1 MEAKLTTRLL
11 SALLSAAVLMT
22 ACKKEDDDEPTD
34 TGADPREFTVT
45 TSGDVSTV
53 EGNSDVSYTFTS
65 DKTWVLKG
73 FVYVESGATLTIEPG
88 TVVRGDKD
96 TKGTLI
102 IKRGAMIMAEGTAS
116 QPIVFTSNQP
126 IGSRA
131 AGDWGGLIICG
142 KAKNNQPGGEATV
155 EGGVEATY
163 GGTSDNDNSGILR
176 YARIEFPGIPFQP
189 NQEINGLTLAS
200 VGRGTSIDHVQVS
213 FSGDDSYEWFGGN
226 VDVKYLVA
234 YKGLDD
240 DFDMDN
246 GYSGRFQFGV
256 AQREPNTADQ
266 SGSNGLEHDN
276 DANGTTAEPFT
287 TPVISNV
294 SIFGPKADAG
304 TSINSNFKRSNHL
317 RRNAHTRVF
326 NSLFAGFP
334 VGCLIDGSACEANCD
349 ANELKVKNCVYGG
362 METLTAVASGS
373 TWDIATWFNNGGNT
387 SYTTNAELGVTNGFD
402 QSAPDFTLTGA
413 SPLNSGADFSDGD
426 LGAGFFQ
433 SVNYRGAFGAE
444 NWTSGWCNWDP
455 QNTAY

>member
-34 TGADPREFTVT
+34 TGTDPREFTVT

-326 NSLFAGFP
+326 NSLFAG
-334 VGCLIDGSACEANCD
+334 G
-349 ANELKVKNCVYGG
+349 
-362 METLTAVASGS
+362 
-373 TWDIATWFNNGGNT
+373 
-387 SYTTNAELGVTNGFD
+387 SYT
-402 QSAPDFTLTGA
+402 
-413 SPLNSGADFSDGD
+413 ADFKPGSIHD
-426 LGAGFFQ
+426 LTCYHLDQ
-433 SVNYRGAFGAE
+433 
-444 NWTSGWCNWDP
+444 
-455 QNTAY
+455 